1 MKVFIS
7 WSGDGSRDFALFLR
21 DWIRQV
27 VQAVE
32 PFMSDQDIGKGAR
45 NTIEMSKELESVE
58 FGIVVVTRDTVSAP
72 WINFE
77 AGAISRSIGTGR
89 LVPLLLDV
97 SKSDVAGPLS
107 QFQAVDAND
116 HADVVRL
123 FREINRWLERRLDSE
138 VLLPAVQAHLPEFD
152 DAVARYRQR
161 SAGQGDTVAALRPDR
176 EVLDEVLLIV
186 RKLQSAPPPPPPLYA
201 VALPEEQPALPA
213 SPMDWTKRLRR
224 LDDDLV
230 GGRISVTE
238 YRRRRDELLAEI
250 DRDRDRDDYGGPQR

>member
-7 WSGDGSRDFALFLR
+7 WSGDASRDFALFLR

-45 NTIEMSKELESVE
+45 NTVEMSKELELVE

-97 SKSDVAGPLS
+97 RKSDVAGPLS

-116 HADVVRL
+116 HDDVVRL
-123 FREINRWLERRLDSE
+123 FREINRWLERPLESE
-138 VLLPAVQAHLPEFD
+138 VLLPAVESRLPDFG
-152 DAVARYRQR
+152 AALTRYQQR
-161 SAGQGDTVAALRPDR
+161 SVSRDDTGALRPDR
-176 EVLDEVLLIV
+176 DVLDEVLLIL
-186 RKLQSAPPPPPPLYA
+186 RKLQSAPPPAVYA
-201 VALPEEQPALPA
+201 MALPEEQPALPP
-213 SPMDWTKRLRR
+213 SRPDWAKRLRR

-230 GGRISVTE
+230 GGRISVAE
-238 YRRRRDELLAEI
+238 YRRRRVELLAEI
-250 DRDRDRDDYGGPQR
+250 ESDQPQR